1 MTYVGVGRRFVA
13 IFVDSVLL
21 LIMSGP
27 FAEIRHG
34 AGYWRIGWS
43 GRHLFW
49 PGLITI
55 VYFVL
60 LEGLAGATIGKFAT
74 GIRVVNEDGT
84 KLDWPAAIVRNVA
97 RIVDAF
103 PYVLPYLVGAISVW
117 ASPNQQRLGDRWANT
132 VVVTKESIALPS
144 GGVPGPAGC
153 RRLATRARPA
163 SGGRLLERRER
174 PSAPASSADAPGDD
188 DLGRGNAGYHWVWS
202 APSASVPVQ
211 SPSATRYSVSCPATC
226 FT

>member
-1 MTYVGVGRRFVA
+1 M
-13 IFVDSVLL
+13 
-21 LIMSGP
+21 
-27 FAEIRHG
+27 
-34 AGYWRIGWS
+34 
-43 GRHLFW
+43 
-49 PGLITI
+49 
-55 VYFVL
+55 
-60 LEGLAGATIGKFAT
+60 
-74 GIRVVNEDGT
+74 
-84 KLDWPAAIVRNVA
+84 A

-103 PYVLPYLVGAISVW
+103 PYVFPYLVGAISVW

-144 GGVPGPAGC
+144 GGVREPGRG

>member
-97 RIVDAF
+97 RLVDAV
-103 PYVLPYLVGAISVW
+103 PYVFPYLVGAISVW

-132 VVVTKESIALPS
+132 VVVTKESIALSS
-144 GGVPGPAGC
+144 GGVPGPVAAGGWQHV
-153 RRLATRARPA
+153 PA
-163 SGGRLLERRER
+163 PPPADISSNVET
-174 PSAPASSADAPGDD
+174 APPLPPPPPMPPG
-188 DLGRGNAGYHWVWS
+188 
-202 APSASVPVQ
+202 
-211 SPSATRYSVSCPATC
+211 TT
-226 FT
+226 T